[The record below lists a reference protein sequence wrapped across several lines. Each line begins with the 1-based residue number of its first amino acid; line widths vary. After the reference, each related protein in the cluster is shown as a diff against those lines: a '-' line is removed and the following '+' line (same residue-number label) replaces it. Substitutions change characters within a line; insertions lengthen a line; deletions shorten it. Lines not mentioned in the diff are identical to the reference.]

1 MLRSYDSPVIRS
13 AIPLLVSLF
22 TACSTEDGP
31 GTRSV
36 GACDGMVT
44 DVPGEA
50 GVHVP
55 AGSTIEWS
63 TNPPATGAHYPT
75 WAGWDRHYID
85 LPRGTWMHNAEH
97 GGVMLLYNCPAGCPE
112 DVDQLLEVARA
123 APADPT
129 CDAPVTKRIILT
141 SDPLLP
147 DGVQIAAVA
156 WNTFY
161 TASCFDGYLQTFVD
175 THLRHGP
182 EDTCADGV
190 PIGGAPINP

>member
-1 MLRSYDSPVIRS
+1 MIRS
-13 AIPLLVSLF
+13 VTLLAVLSF
-22 TACSTEDGP
+22 TACSEEP
-31 GTRSV
+31 HGTRSV

-44 DVPGEA
+44 DVPSES

-75 WAGWDRHYID
+75 WAGWDRQYLD
-85 LPRGTWMHNAEH
+85 LPRGTWMHNLEH
-97 GGVMLLYNCPAGCPE
+97 GGVVVLYNCPDGCP
-112 DVDQLLEVARA
+112 DVVDQLLEVARA

-129 CDAPVTKRIILT
+129 CAAPVTKRIIVAP
-141 SDPLLP
+141 DPLLP

-161 TASCFDGYLQTFVD
+161 TASCFDAYLQTFVD
-175 THLRHGP
+175 THFRHGP

-190 PIGGAPINP
+190 SIGGTLINP